1 MIDLIY
7 KCIQIGIAA
16 YITYAVI
23 RLFYD
28 LYQQHK

>member
-7 KCIQIGIAA
+7 NCIQIGIAV
-16 YITYAVI
+16 YLVYAVI